1 MKHGIDRDS
10 NVKEKKPKRY
20 RRSEDGRIRY
30 SSLSKILKRTFGFAA
45 ALVVFVTA
53 YAMVLPAITISVPEC
68 GTEEHSHTDECYRNE
83 QKLICTNQDEDHVHT
98 GECYDIQRILEC
110 GKEQHTHTDEC
121 YEKNQPARGEGK
133 SPEEEAGSDSSDSS
147 GAPKADLSAYKDFEE
162 YLNSVGGTIESLLYD
177 GNSNLLDNIYEASGS
192 GYTFVLRMSSPVIVP
207 DTYFYYLPKGIN
219 VDFTSRTG
227 DISNGSSTIGTYTIS
242 DDSTYILFTFGTES
256 INYQNISGQIM
267 VMASFEERISSS
279 VQKSGWLISP
289 EGIMD
294 GYFHFKISA
303 KIPADREGLPM
314 RQWSLLDR
322 SEITNPWIQDF
333 SDPELTKDVKIT
345 ISYGNVKEYELH
357 DISEVYNK
365 SNVSI
370 AYIIDRETKELIL
383 VNRCVCEDT
392 SFCVETDKGRCSSSL
407 LKSYPGWC
415 GCWNLDE
422 NATLD
427 ITYKNA
433 INGADGT
440 YILQNQNELENI
452 GPLCYENKITLTGSY
467 RNSSGQLVNDIKKA
481 AATIEYGAMLDKRE
495 TVIASEEGGYQSEF
509 QINVNKEKADFSK
522 FDVDGDG
529 QYDKRIVITDTMNN
543 LKYIAGSMK
552 ITAEDIDGNVFELVA
567 GTDFQIDA
575 KQTDTGTE
583 MEIVLKKL
591 GRYSYCITYNTQV
604 YSEETDKT
612 VEISNNVT
620 LKLYDGNNPGYRYSR
635 KFAYSEQWDYIKYE
649 VRLLKVDYDNH
660 TKHLEGAVYGLYT
673 ADGTLMAERTTDS
686 DGRCSFATNALEGLI
701 FSTNTMYYLKEI
713 SPPEGYDIDTTPY
726 WFYFSEARDSAGEK
740 KLEAIYPGISIAHVS
755 PTDDN
760 IFIAELE
767 LTDEKCFF
775 LPETGGGGTAVF
787 IFAGAALIA
796 AAAGC
801 VIIRQKL
808 KRRYMK
814 KTEF

>member
-20 RRSEDGRIRY
+20 RRSEDGRTRY

-98 GECYDIQRILEC
+98 GECYDIQRILDC

-177 GNSNLLDNIYEASGS
+177 ESSNLLDNIYEASGS

-207 DTYFYYLPKGIN
+207 DTYLYYLPKGIN

-227 DISNGSSTIGTYTIS
+227 DISNGSSTIDTYTIS

-303 KIPADREGLPM
+303 KIPAGREGLPM
-314 RQWSLLDR
+314 MQWSLLDR

-383 VNRCVCEDT
+383 VNESALVCN
-392 SFCVETDKGRCSSSL
+392 L
-407 LKSYPGWC
+407 L
-415 GCWNLDE
+415 D
-422 NATLD
+422 A
-427 ITYKNA
+427 
-433 INGADGT
+433 
-440 YILQNQNELENI
+440 
-452 GPLCYENKITLTGSY
+452 
-467 RNSSGQLVNDIKKA
+467 
-481 AATIEYGAMLDKRE
+481 
-495 TVIASEEGGYQSEF
+495 
-509 QINVNKEKADFSK
+509 
-522 FDVDGDG
+522 
-529 QYDKRIVITDTMNN
+529 
-543 LKYIAGSMK
+543 
-552 ITAEDIDGNVFELVA
+552 GNVQSLPLLECA
-567 GTDFQIDA
+567 D
-575 KQTDTGTE
+575 
-583 MEIVLKKL
+583 EI
-591 GRYSYCITYNTQV
+591 
-604 YSEETDKT
+604 
-612 VEISNNVT
+612 
-620 LKLYDGNNPGYRYSR
+620 
-635 KFAYSEQWDYIKYE
+635 
-649 VRLLKVDYDNH
+649 
-660 TKHLEGAVYGLYT
+660 
-673 ADGTLMAERTTDS
+673 
-686 DGRCSFATNALEGLI
+686 
-701 FSTNTMYYLKEI
+701 
-713 SPPEGYDIDTTPY
+713 
-726 WFYFSEARDSAGEK
+726 
-740 KLEAIYPGISIAHVS
+740 
-755 PTDDN
+755 
-760 IFIAELE
+760 
-767 LTDEKCFF
+767 
-775 LPETGGGGTAVF
+775 
-787 IFAGAALIA
+787 
-796 AAAGC
+796 
-801 VIIRQKL
+801 
-808 KRRYMK
+808 
-814 KTEF
+814 